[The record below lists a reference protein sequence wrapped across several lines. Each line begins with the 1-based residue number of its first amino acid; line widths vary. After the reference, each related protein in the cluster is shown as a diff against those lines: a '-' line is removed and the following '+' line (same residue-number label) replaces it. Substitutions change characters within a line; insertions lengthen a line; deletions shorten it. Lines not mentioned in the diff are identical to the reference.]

1 MTLTEVMEL
10 DMDRMGWL
18 LERLGD
24 QRKKESREIEQA
36 ARRGR
41 RR

>member
-1 MTLTEVMEL
+1 MEL
-10 DMDRMGWL
+10 DMNRISWL